1 MAMNEIRS
9 VLLHQDAS
17 EASVRRVHL
26 AHRIAAAHGALLEVL
41 YAVTPALLQYPMATS
56 ADSQLAAMLA
66 LSDAET
72 RKRAKAAFEREVT
85 TAGFNDVLWSEG
97 NDEPVSVFK
106 VHAFASDLLVLAQIE
121 PDNRLLAQVPVDFVP
136 TVLIETGKPAVVL
149 PGECRA
155 ERIGSTVLIA
165 WKPTASSARAVT
177 AALPFLR
184 QAGKVHVA
192 TWEEATDF
200 DRNNALPIER
210 YLQRHGVAATVHH
223 GGRPAADTGE
233 LLLALAAD
241 VHADLLVMGCYGHS
255 RTREWLLGGVTR
267 SVLRSAK
274 LPLLMAH

>member
-1 MAMNEIRS
+1 MNEIRS

-17 EASVRRVHL
+17 EASVLRVHL
-26 AHRIAAAHGALLEVL
+26 AHRLAAAHGALLEVL

-72 RKRAKAAFEREVT
+72 RERAKAAFEHEVT
-85 TAGFNDVLWSEG
+85 TAGYTDVLWSEG

-106 VHAFASDLLVLAQIE
+106 AHAFASDLLVLAQIE
-121 PDNRLLAQVPVDFVP
+121 ADNRLQAQVPVDFVP

-149 PGECRA
+149 PADYTADRL
-155 ERIGSTVLIA
+155 GSTVLIA
-165 WKPTASSARAVT
+165 WKPTASSARAVS

-184 QAGKVHVA
+184 MASRVHVA
-192 TWEEATDF
+192 TWEDSTDY
-200 DRNNALPIER
+200 DRNNPLPIER
-210 YLQRHGVAATVHH
+210 YLQRHGVTATVHQ
-223 GGRPAADTGE
+223 GGRPAHDMGE

-255 RTREWLLGGVTR
+255 RTREWILGGVTR

>member
-1 MAMNEIRS
+1 MNEIRS

-72 RKRAKAAFEREVT
+72 RERAKAAFDREVG
-85 TAGFNDVLWSEG
+85 ASGLSDVIWSEG
-97 NDEPVSVFK
+97 NDDPLSVFK

-121 PDNRLLAQVPVDFVP
+121 PDNRLQAQVPVDFVP

-149 PGECRA
+149 PGDCQA
-155 ERIGSTVLIA
+155 EHIGGTVLIA
-165 WKPTASSARAVT
+165 WKPTASSARAVG

-184 QAGKVHVA
+184 LAAKVHVA
-192 TWEEATDF
+192 TWEDASDF
-200 DRNNALPIER
+200 DRNNPLPIER
-210 YLQRHGVAATVHH
+210 YLQRHGIAVTVHQ
-223 GGRPAADTGE
+223 GGRPARDTGE
-233 LLLALAAD
+233 LLLALATD

-255 RTREWLLGGVTR
+255 RMREWVLGGVTR